1 MNVSQI
7 VLERLRRK
15 FGDAIQASHSEH
27 GNDTVVVDRFRL
39 IEIAEFLKDDRE
51 LAFDMPI
58 DCTAVD
64 WLGKREPRFDVVYHL
79 YSTKRLHRLR
89 LKVQVAEA
97 DPACPSLTPV
107 WRGMD
112 WHEREAWD
120 LYGIRFTGHP
130 NLKRV
135 LMYEEF
141 VGHPLRKDY
150 PIDKRQPLIEMRP
163 MRQVA
168 TQRNPPAELLNK
180 P

>member
-1 MNVSQI
+1 MAQI
-7 VLERLRRK
+7 VIERLRRK
-15 FGDAIQASHSEH
+15 FGEAIQATHTEH
-27 GNDTVVVDRFRL
+27 GNDTAVVDRSRL
-39 IEIAEFLKDDRE
+39 TEIAEFLRDDRE

-58 DCTAVD
+58 DCTGVD
-64 WLGKREPRFDVVYHL
+64 WLGRREPRFDVVYHL
-79 YSTKRLHRLR
+79 YSMKRHHRLR
-89 LKVQVAEA
+89 LKVQVGDA
-97 DPACPSLTPV
+97 DATCPSLTPL
-107 WRGMD
+107 WPGMN
-112 WHEREAWD
+112 WHERETWD

-130 NLKRV
+130 NLKRI

-163 MRQVA
+163 MAQVP

>member
-1 MNVSQI
+1 MAQV
-7 VLERLRRK
+7 VLDRLRRK
-15 FGDAIQASHSEH
+15 FGDAILETHSDH
-27 GNDTVVVDRFRL
+27 GNETAVVARERL
-39 IEIAEFLKDDRE
+39 LEIAEFLRDDPE

-58 DCTAVD
+58 DNTAVD
-64 WLGKREPRFDVVYHL
+64 FFGKRALRFDVVWHL
-79 YSTKRLHRLR
+79 YSVKKKHRVR
-89 LKVQVAEA
+89 IKVRVSED
-97 DPACPSLTPV
+97 DPTVPSLTPV
-107 WRGMD
+107 WRGMN
-112 WHEREAWD
+112 WFEREAWD

-163 MRQVA
+163 VRQTP
-168 TQRNPPAELLNK
+168 TQKHPPASLLNK

>member
-1 MNVSQI
+1 MSKA
-7 VLERLRRK
+7 VLERLQKK
-15 FGDAIQASHSEH
+15 FADAIVDVHSEH
-27 GNDTVVVDRFRL
+27 GNDTAVVDRQRL
-39 IEIAEFLKDDRE
+39 REVAEFLRDDKE

-58 DCTAVD
+58 DCSAVD
-64 WLGKREPRFDVVYHL
+64 WWQKKEPRFEVVWHL
-79 YSTKRLHRLR
+79 YSTTKNHRVR
-89 LKVQVAEA
+89 LKVRVPDD
-97 DPACPSLTPV
+97 DPSCTSLTPI
-107 WRGMD
+107 WRGMN

-120 LYGIRFTGHP
+120 LYGIRFIGHP

-163 MRQVA
+163 VRQVP
-168 TQRNPPAELLNK
+168 TQRRPRPDMLNK

>member
-1 MNVSQI
+1 MSQI
-7 VLERLRRK
+7 VLERLRRR
-15 FGDAIQASHSEH
+15 FGDAIKETHSRL
-27 GNDTVVVDRFRL
+27 GDDTAVVERDRL
-39 IEIAEFLKDDRE
+39 ADIALFLRDDRE

-64 WLGKREPRFDVVYHL
+64 WFGKREPRFDVIYHL
-79 YSTKRLHRLR
+79 YSTKRGHRLR
-89 LKVQVAEA
+89 LKVELFEA
-97 DPACPSLTPV
+97 DPTCASLTPV

-135 LMYEEF
+135 LMYEEL

-150 PIDKRQPLIEMRP
+150 PIDRRQPLIEMR
-163 MRQVA
+163 QVNEVP
-168 TQRNPPAELLNK
+168 TQRNPPWELLNK

>member
-1 MNVSQI
+1 MAQV

-15 FGDAIQASHSEH
+15 FGDAILETTTDR
-27 GNDTVVVDRFRL
+27 GNECAVVAREKLAEV
-39 IEIAEFLKDDRE
+39 AEFLRDDRE

-64 WLGKREPRFDVVYHL
+64 WYQRRPVRFDVVWHV
-79 YSTKRLHRLR
+79 YSTTKHHRLR
-89 LKVQVAEA
+89 LKVRVSDE
-97 DPACPSLTPV
+97 DPTVPSLTPI
-107 WRGMD
+107 WRGMN

-130 NLKRV
+130 NLKRI
-135 LMYEEF
+135 LLYEEF

-150 PIDKRQPLIEMRP
+150 PIDKRQPLIPLRKVRDVP
-163 MRQVA
+163 
-168 TQRNPPAELLNK
+168 TQRNPPPTRLNQ

>member
-1 MNVSQI
+1 MAQI
-7 VLERLRRK
+7 VLDRLRRK
-15 FGDAIQASHSEH
+15 FGAAILETHNQH
-27 GNDTVVVDRFRL
+27 GNETAVVERARL
-39 IEIAEFLKDDRE
+39 TEIAEFLRDDRE
-51 LAFDMPI
+51 LQFNLPV

-64 WLGKREPRFDVVYHL
+64 FWQRKEPRFEVIWHL
-79 YSTKRLHRLR
+79 YSIPRKHRIR
-89 LKVQVAEA
+89 LKVRVTEENPVV
-97 DPACPSLTPV
+97 PALTLV
-107 WRGMD
+107 WPGMN

-150 PIDKRQPLIEMRP
+150 PIDKRQPLIP
-163 MRQVA
+163 MRNVRDVP
-168 TQRNPPAELLNK
+168 TQRHPPPEMLNR